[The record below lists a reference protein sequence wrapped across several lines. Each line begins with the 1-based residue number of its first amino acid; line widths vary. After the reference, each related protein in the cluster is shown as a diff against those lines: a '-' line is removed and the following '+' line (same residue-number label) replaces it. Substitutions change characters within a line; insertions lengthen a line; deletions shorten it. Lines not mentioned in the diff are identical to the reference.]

1 MFKEFVECF
10 CWGCWFTL
18 LWTAWM
24 LFWDWDTKHFE
35 SSRQM
40 SLFEEL
46 EDAAVSGGDEIQSF
60 DALPAHVFHS
70 LQLGWSLSPRDVSMF
85 QAIWWWY
92 EPNHGVNHGECCV
105 LPFKHLDAL
114 GSWQL
119 TSKGKRPAFWGMP
132 CCGWF
137 LFLESMM
144 WDVNKR
150 TVSAMSPTS
159 TAIWRILGYVQYHT
173 RSRSTLLNFEIEAPQ
188 KGAECKA
195 GVP

>member
-1 MFKEFVECF
+1 
-10 CWGCWFTL
+10 
-18 LWTAWM
+18 M

-40 SLFEEL
+40 SFFEEL

-137 LFLESMM
+137 LFLECN
-144 WDVNKR
+144 DVRCRQADCQCDESNVHCYMAYIGVR
-150 TVSAMSPTS
+150 TVSYKIKIYAPELWNRSPTK
-159 TAIWRILGYVQYHT
+159 RC
-173 RSRSTLLNFEIEAPQ
+173 RM
-188 KGAECKA
+188 
-195 GVP
+195 